1 MDPIVP
7 VHVAPST
14 ERKTE
19 PGGFGRALE
28 SVAAGALGALAGGA
42 SLAAPFL
49 PGGLALAGAVRGA
62 TRQLSQATSG
72 AARSGADLGGGDI
85 VEATRALQQEAQSF
99 NLQYLTLQESLQR
112 ESREFTA
119 LTNVMKLKHDTAR
132 SAIANIH

>member
-28 SVAAGALGALAGGA
+28 TVAAGALGALAGGA

-62 TRQLSQATSG
+62 TRQLSQAG